1 MPKFTFTPCR
11 LHKRPN
17 ICLYFTFDE
26 TVSTNTPS
34 CCEFAFLKKY
44 LCVTLPLI
52 SPCCLSSEVPHSQ
65 AFCVTAEANRSWKD
79 NTRLPRLCIILTQ
92 LQHHIKA
99 LVFTLRVAVSEK
111 RAAGRFSKW
120 LLCFFSAWSTTR
132 LTWADD
138 KTSFLNC
145 CSVTGE
151 LGFFCVWLP
160 ETWKN
165 SLCLTEVLNA
175 SSKFRVC
182 TAPQKLP
189 FLQLF
194 CKTFKF
200 RCAFPVYSTRLLCA
214 FIRKLSG
221 SDLWWKNKSQAC
233 FRFQRSSQE
242 GGAAVKLPDL
252 CFNLQRST
260 RPRDPHFSQNNQ
272 QKKKKRNM
280 GCLSH
285 DCFFLPSNIKTCL
298 V

>member
-1 MPKFTFTPCR
+1 M
-11 LHKRPN
+11 
-17 ICLYFTFDE
+17 
-26 TVSTNTPS
+26 
-34 CCEFAFLKKY
+34 
-44 LCVTLPLI
+44 
-52 SPCCLSSEVPHSQ
+52 
-65 AFCVTAEANRSWKD
+65 
-79 NTRLPRLCIILTQ
+79 
-92 LQHHIKA
+92 
-99 LVFTLRVAVSEK
+99 AVSEK

-138 KTSFLNC
+138 KSVKKGNKTSFLNC
-145 CSVTGE
+145 RSATGE

-160 ETWKN
+160 ETSKN
-165 SLCLTEVLNA
+165 SLRLTEALNA

-194 CKTFKF
+194 CKTCKF

-214 FIRKLSG
+214 FIRKL
-221 SDLWWKNKSQAC
+221 WEWFVVEK
-233 FRFQRSSQE
+233 QRPGLLQISESSQE

-260 RPRDPHFSQNNQ
+260 RPRDPRFLQNNH

-285 DCFFLPSNIKTCL
+285 DCFFLPSNIKTC
-298 V
+298 VV